1 MRRSIGILL
10 ALAVNCAA
18 QDPVLR
24 GKSELVLVPVTV
36 VDRAGHYVRSL
47 DQGDLILLDDNVPQR
62 IQLEES
68 ILPISLVVAVQT
80 TPASKIILDKL
91 RKASVALLAE
101 IKGAR
106 GSIAVVDFGHYVR
119 IVQPFTSNDDE
130 ALRAVQHLEP
140 TGAGASIADA
150 MATSFDL
157 LAHQPKEQRRI
168 LLVLSE
174 KHDLSSNKQRIAALS
189 AVAQQE
195 NVTVYSVTFSPTA
208 TQWTDRVPKYCDPPP
223 PLTKCARCTCGNCGN
238 QCDREDGKPQP
249 YVPTQI
255 AYDMNL
261 GALFG
266 AIAKAAQP
274 NFGEVLARSTGGKQ
288 SGFATKSGLDK
299 VLEDIGRDI
308 HGQYLLSFQPAA
320 SEHAGFHQLR
330 VEVKGR
336 NNLTVR
342 TRPVYW
348 NSGAN

>member
-10 ALAVNCAA
+10 ALAVSCAA

-47 DQGDLILLDDNVPQR
+47 DQDDLILFDDNVPQR

-68 ILPISLVVAVQT
+68 ILPIGLVVAVQT

-91 RKASVALLAE
+91 RKASVAIAAE

-119 IVQPFTSNDDE
+119 IVQPFTSNEDE
-130 ALRAVQHLEP
+130 ALRAVRHLEP
-140 TGAGASIADA
+140 TGADASIADA

-168 LLVLSE
+168 LLILSE
-174 KHDLSSNKQRIAALS
+174 KHDLSSNRERIAALS

-238 QCDREDGKPQP
+238 QCDREDGKPQQ
-249 YVPTQI
+249 YDPTQM

-266 AIAKAAQP
+266 AMMKAAQP

-308 HGQYLLSFQPAA
+308 HGQYLLSFQPAP

-330 VEVKGR
+330 VEVKSR